1 MVNWHI
7 SFLSDR
13 KQRLVYNGTVCD
25 WMMTSKGT
33 TQGSVSRPHLFNL
46 FLDDDLETDSNLDD
60 VSMVKYANS
69 DSTILVTVIE
79 SLDNSE
85 RAQFAQFMVW
95 TNNNKMK
102 CNTAKCKGLVITK
115 KCDNSIY
122 PEMFNIK
129 QYDRVTLLQS
139 WTNLVP
145 RAFPL
150 KKGWG
155 FSRAPHPFFKVKAL
169 GTRLNL

>member
-1 MVNWHI
+1 MVNWYI

-46 FLDDDLETDSNLDD
+46 LLDDDLETDSNLED
-60 VSMVKYANS
+60 VSMVKYADS
-69 DSTILVTVIE
+69 DSTILVIVNE

-95 TNNNKMK
+95 TNNYRMK
-102 CNTAKCKGLVITK
+102 CNTANCKELVIRK
-115 KCDNSIY
+115 KCNNSIY

-129 QYDRVTLLQS
+129 QYGRVTLLES

-145 RAFPL
+145 R
-150 KKGWG
+150 
-155 FSRAPHPFFKVKAL
+155 R
-169 GTRLNL
+169 

>member
-1 MVNWHI
+1 MVNWYI

-25 WMMTSKGT
+25 WMKISKGT
-33 TQGSVSRPHLFNL
+33 MQGSVSRPHLFNL
-46 FLDDDLETDSNLDD
+46 FLDDLETDSNLHD
-60 VSMVKYANS
+60 VSMVKYADS
-69 DSTILVTVIE
+69 DSTILVTVLE

-95 TNNNKMK
+95 TNTNRMK
-102 CNTAKCKGLVITK
+102 CNTVKCKGLVITK
-115 KCDNSIY
+115 KCDNSVY
-122 PEMFNIK
+122 SEMFNIK
-129 QYDRVTLLQS
+129 QYDRVTLQQS

-150 KKGWG
+150 KMGG
-155 FSRAPHPFFKVKAL
+155 AFPAPPIF
-169 GTRLNL
+169 

>member
-1 MVNWHI
+1 MVNWYI

-46 FLDDDLETDSNLDD
+46 LLDYDLETDSNLDD

-69 DSTILVTVIE
+69 DSTILVIVNE

-95 TNNNKMK
+95 TNTNRMK

-115 KCDNSIY
+115 KCDNSVY
-122 PEMFNIK
+122 SEMFNIK
-129 QYDRVTLLQS
+129 QYDRVTLQQS

-150 KKGWG
+150 KNGWG
-155 FSRAPHPFFKVKAL
+155 FSRPTHFL
-169 GTRLNL
+169 R